1 MSGQGPESGRLREQE
16 EQIRRPGTW
25 VLGVWDGDGEP
36 EPGLR
41 DPGMKTQVWNW
52 VLEMGWGWR
61 AGTRGTGDRH
71 SGLWIGGTY
80 GWRPRPWSGVHGR
93 WREWRPGQ
101 RPGDLGTKAQA
112 PDLGE
117 T

>member
-52 VLEMGWGWR
+52 G
-61 AGTRGTGDRH
+61 GDGGPGPGEPETETQAY
-71 SGLWIGGTY
+71 GLGGPMD
-80 GWRPRPWSGVHGR
+80 GD
-93 WREWRPGQ
+93 PG
-101 RPGDLGTKAQA
+101 PGLGYMEGGENGDQARDLGT
-112 PDLGE
+112 
-117 T
+117 